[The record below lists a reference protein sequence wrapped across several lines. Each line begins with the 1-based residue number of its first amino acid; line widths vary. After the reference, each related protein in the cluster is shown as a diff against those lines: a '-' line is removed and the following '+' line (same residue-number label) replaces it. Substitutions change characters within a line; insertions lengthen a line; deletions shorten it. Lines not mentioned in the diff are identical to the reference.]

1 MAERRISYA
10 PDVENGE
17 SRPAPDVNDTTGMD
31 EYGALNRY
39 ISTARDGRRGST
51 SSAAALSAKEEKKP
65 WWKFWGGKEGGNE
78 EGFVIPDEWVDTD
91 MRTGLSSSDIEGRRK
106 RTGWNELTT
115 EKTNFFIQ
123 FIGYFRGPILYG
135 EFLQLWWMGEVEE
148 RSQWLTMVLLQLW
161 NLLFF
166 WLPVCVTGLISVSS
180 LVFLC
185 LTRLSVGTR
194 RSRPPMSL
202 PRSRVILP

>member
-17 SRPAPDVNDTTGMD
+17 SRPAPDVNDTAGLD

-51 SSAAALSAKEEKKP
+51 SSAAALSAKEQKKP

-78 EGFVIPDEWVDTD
+78 EGFVIPDEWVETD

-135 EFLQLWWMGEVEE
+135 EFFFPI
-148 RSQWLTMVLLQLW
+148 RS
-161 NLLFF
+161 
-166 WLPVCVTGLISVSS
+166 G
-180 LVFLC
+180 
-185 LTRLSVGTR
+185 G
-194 RSRPPMSL
+194 
-202 PRSRVILP
+202 